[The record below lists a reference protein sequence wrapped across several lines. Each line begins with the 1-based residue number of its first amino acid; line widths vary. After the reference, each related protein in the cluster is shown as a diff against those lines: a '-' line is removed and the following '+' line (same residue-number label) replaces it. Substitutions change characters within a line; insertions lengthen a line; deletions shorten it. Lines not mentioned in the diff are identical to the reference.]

1 MKIKKGANISG
12 LRPEIL
18 LAVMVANDIITTETR
33 GGDKVFHSPLV
44 ITECTGGKHGNGSL
58 HYVGL
63 AVDIRKRDFSPF
75 ETNELIALLKA
86 RLSAQYDVVNEKT
99 HIHIE
104 FQPK

>member
-1 MKIKKGANISG
+1 MKIKTNVKLLG

-18 LAVMVANDIITTETR
+18 LALFIADKIYSNHNQELVLTEA
-33 GGDKVFHSPLV
+33 
-44 ITECTGGKHGNGSL
+44 TGGKHGRASL

-63 AVDIRKRDFSPF
+63 AVDVRTHYFTDGEVKLVAKDLK
-75 ETNELIALLKA
+75 EALGEN
-86 RLSAQYDVVNEKT
+86 YDVVVEKT